1 MGMVTYRAGKS
12 EVVAGRVC
20 TRKPDLG
27 IDAHVLPLAF
37 EDCERLWVGKLG
49 LAGDE
54 IADQLRAP
62 MQLKPPAGR

>member
-1 MGMVTYRAGKS
+1 MGTVTYRTRKS

-20 TRKPDLG
+20 TCKPDLG

-37 EDCERLWVGKLG
+37 EDCERLRVCELG

-54 IADQLRAP
+54 VADQLRAP
-62 MQLKPPAGR
+62 MQLKPPAG